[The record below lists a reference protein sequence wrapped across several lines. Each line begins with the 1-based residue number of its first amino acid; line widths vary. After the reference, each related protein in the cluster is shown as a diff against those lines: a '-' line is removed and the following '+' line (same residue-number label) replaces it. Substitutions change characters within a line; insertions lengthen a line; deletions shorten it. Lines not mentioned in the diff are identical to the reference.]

1 MPCPAARVENH
12 PFYLYPMCMEKI
24 RGIIERCLRENPCTV
39 EYRFNEPMSSH
50 TSFRAGG
57 PADCWVRP
65 LGADSYGFSAALINA
80 ARAADIPLFILGGG
94 ANILVSDKGI
104 RGITLD
110 TGGWTGETS
119 AAAET
124 EMVFR
129 SGTSPDAA
137 AEAAA
142 ARGLGG
148 LEFLA
153 GMPGS
158 MGGALWMNARAYE
171 REIADIVIAVDIF
184 DFSSDEAVCRTVQL
198 NKDDFAYKHSPF
210 QNQRALILSLRC
222 ALYPRNENEIRRE
235 MEEHCRDR
243 QNKGHYRYPSAGSAF
258 KNNRGFGKPTGQI
271 IDELGL
277 KGLRIGGAQI
287 APFHGNIIINTG
299 GATAQDIRRLLE
311 HSAALV
317 KEATGFVL
325 EPEIIFAGDW

>member
-1 MPCPAARVENH
+1 
-12 PFYLYPMCMEKI
+12 MCMGKI
-24 RGIIERCLRENPCTV
+24 RGIVEQCLKENPCTV

-50 TSFRAGG
+50 TSFKAGG

-65 LGADSYGFSAALINA
+65 LGADSYGFTAALISA
-80 ARAADIPLFILGGG
+80 ARAQDIPLFILGGG
-94 ANILVSDKGI
+94 ANILMSDKGI

-110 TGGWTGETS
+110 TGGWAGKTS
-119 AAAET
+119 ATET
-124 EMVFR
+124 EMVFL

-137 AEAAA
+137 TEAAA

-171 REIADIVIAVDIF
+171 REIADIVTEADIL
-184 DFSSDEAVCRTVQL
+184 DFSSERAVRRIIQL
-198 NKDDFAYKHSPF
+198 KKDDFAYKRSPF
-210 QNQRALILSLRC
+210 QNQRALILSVRC
-222 ALYPRNENEIRRE
+222 ALYPRNENEILTE
-235 MEEHCRDR
+235 MEEHRRDR
-243 QNKGHYRYPSAGSAF
+243 QAKGHYRYPSAGSAF

-277 KGLRIGGAQI
+277 KGLSIGGAQI

-311 HSAALV
+311 HTAARV